1 MARNLG
7 LTYEDRIISILEER
21 GLLPFELKTNLQGN
35 DAGFRHNGLD
45 RYLELKNKTD
55 TDFGQKGLK
64 WNSQDGWEWKELDVI
79 TEMYSEIGILRQIGK
94 QFRPNL
100 YTVSKF
106 DFTLQHRILDQRAF
120 EKQIDLSG
128 ADYLHKFY
136 ARKNCFYI
144 QVENKGFYYL
154 ERDIANLGVPRFDP
168 TLRLRLRAKVR
179 NSFPAYN
186 YGFFATLK
194 VNKRSIRKSD
204 FDIEEKMG
212 RRFPPFTDNDFTAL

>member
-1 MARNLG
+1 MGINLG
-7 LTYEDRIISILEER
+7 LKYEDRIINILEDR
-21 GLLPFELKTNLQGN
+21 GLFPFTLKYNLQGN
-35 DAGFRHNGLD
+35 DAGFRHRGLD
-45 RYLELKNKTD
+45 RYLELKNQTD

-64 WNSQDGWEWKELDVI
+64 WSSETGWEWKELDVI
-79 TEMYSEIGILRQIGK
+79 TEMYSEIGIIRQIDK

-100 YTVSKF
+100 YNVSKF
-106 DFTLQHRILDQRAF
+106 DFNQQHRIKDQRAF

-128 ADYLHKFY
+128 AEYLHKFY
-136 ARKNCFYI
+136 ARKNCYYI

-168 TLRLRLRAKVR
+168 TMRLRLRAKVR

-186 YGFFATLK
+186 YGFFATIK
-194 VNKRSIRKSD
+194 VNKRTIRKSE

-212 RRFPPFTDNDFTAL
+212 KRFPPISPD